1 MLQHDS
7 APYVL
12 LARFSFSYSPE
23 IHREVRRA
31 ALLNLMPSQKS
42 VTVILSRTR
51 DVDTTLRK
59 IVYHHVLSNIKP
71 QLLSL
76 VQREEVVSNGLGD
89 REPSVR
95 GAAARMI
102 GTWVDA
108 KEGDLIEV
116 SWMLGFRSLVGLIFR
131 CSS

>member
-1 MLQHDS
+1 MTPPRSSTPFLD
-7 APYVL
+7 L
-12 LARFSFSYSPE
+12 LLEHSLLY
-23 IHREVRRA
+23 REVRRA
-31 ALLNLMPSQKS
+31 ALLNLAPSQKS
-42 VTVILSRTR
+42 LTVILSRTR

-59 IVYHHVLSNIKP
+59 IVYHHVLSNLKP

-76 VQREEVVSNGLGD
+76 AQREEVVSNGLGD

-95 GAAARMI
+95 GAAAAMI

-116 SWMLGFRSLVGLIFR
+116 GVLMFRL
-131 CSS
+131 SSHN